1 MSELQVSRE
10 GTITI
15 LYLFG
20 ASIALNGI
28 FFIFAAVLK
37 SDLFT
42 DITYSLSFILLA
54 VLLLISGH
62 PVQTLPLTALVL
74 VIIWALRLGG
84 YLFRRILHIKV
95 DHRFD
100 EKRENLISFG
110 SFWLLQALTVAIVM
124 LLYGIVTTAH
134 RAPGLI
140 PLIHVPLI
148 ILYCIGLVIESVA
161 DWQKF
166 RFKTKPESKN
176 AFMRTGI
183 WKYSRHPNY
192 FGEILIWWSIGLMGA
207 PLFTGLE
214 WLYLIGPLFITLL
227 LLFVSGIPLLE
238 KSAEEKWGDD
248 PDYRAYR
255 DTTSILIPRPPKTG
269 RG

>member
-1 MSELQVSRE
+1 M
-10 GTITI
+10 TI

-37 SDLFT
+37 SDVFT

-54 VLLLISGH
+54 VLLLVSEH
-62 PVQTLPLTALVL
+62 PVQTLPLIALIL
-74 VIIWALRLGG
+74 VIVWAVRLGG
-84 YLFRRILHIKV
+84 YLFWRILHIKV

-100 EKRENLISFG
+100 GKRENFISFG
-110 SFWLLQALTVAIVM
+110 SFWLLQAVTVAIVM
-124 LLYGIVTTAH
+124 VPLYGIVTTAH
-134 RAPGLI
+134 RAAGLT
-140 PLIHVPLI
+140 PWIHVPLI
-148 ILYCIGLVIESVA
+148 ILYSIGLVIETVA
-161 DWQKF
+161 DFQKY
-166 RFKTKPESKN
+166 RFKMKPENKG

-207 PLFTGLE
+207 PLFVGLE
-214 WLYLIGPLFITLL
+214 WLYLVGPLFITLL

-238 KSAEEKWGDD
+238 KSAEEKWGSD
-248 PDYRAYR
+248 PEYRAYR